1 MAELTL
7 AQLLPGATQDAEM
20 IMIPKSALPMEAA
33 AENRADVITVALLK
47 RFAEVFTQANRDSD
61 LSRSVVVQE
70 GRPSLQQTF
79 DSVGQSTNW
88 LVYAFDCSVFK
99 QWDPDPLD
107 ADIF

>member
-7 AQLLPGATQDAEM
+7 SQLLPGATQDEDM

-47 RFAEVFTQANRDSD
+47 RLAEVCTQVSRDSD
-61 LSRSVVVQE
+61 LSRSIVVQE

-79 DSVGQSTNW
+79 DSSGSSANW

-107 ADIF
+107 ANIF